1 MTCLQVLPIDVKPM
15 LLQATIPYDLLVGAD
30 GAASAVRSALQH
42 IMPANY
48 VRRYR
53 HKQVYSMTQMT
64 PDDPAKV
71 SPHVVFQ
78 AHCKGT
84 NFAFCCFGSGFC
96 KRAPAESGMHPPHQA
111 PLLPPGAAA
120 SLGLQ

>member
-1 MTCLQVLPIDVKPM
+1 M

-48 VRRYR
+48 IRRYR

-64 PDDPAKV
+64 PANPAEI

-78 AHCKGT
+78 AHTAKVRKFGI
-84 NFAFCCFGSGFC
+84 CCFGSGVC
-96 KRAPAESGMHPPHQA
+96 KRAPAESYMHPAHQA
-111 PLLPPGAAA
+111 PLLPTGAAA
-120 SLGLQ
+120 SPGLHRMS